1 MFDFLLKP
9 LGWILQQLSFLLGD
23 SFAAGVFVFTVLVNL
38 LMIPLSIKSQKSS
51 MGQTRIKPKLEALR
65 QKYGNDR
72 QKFAMAQ
79 QELMQKEGVSMSG
92 GCLPMLIRMPI
103 MIGIYS
109 IILSPMTYILQI
121 GSGVITKAEEVFKAV
136 TGKTGY
142 IQPDIINELSK
153 YDKEIPLDQQ
163 GAFLSKLGTAIGED
177 KLNATADA
185 VTNIDFHFLGID
197 LTDKP
202 VFNIDIFGSWD
213 ETWWIP
219 ILAFAAAM
227 LTSIVSMIMNKKN
240 NPEAPSMG
248 GLMLTMPLISLI
260 IGFTVSCAAG
270 FYWACSSLIS
280 GVIQTVLQQFY
291 GPNQMVANAQK
302 KELLA
307 RYEIEKK
314 KLKGKNA

>member
-9 LGWILQQLSFLLGD
+9 LGWILQQLSLLFGGN
-23 SFAAGVFVFTVLVNL
+23 FATSIFVFTVLINVI
-38 LMIPLSIKSQKSS
+38 MIPLTIKSQKSS
-51 MGQTRIKPKLEALR
+51 MGQTRIKPKLDALK
-65 QKYGNDR
+65 QKYGDDR

-79 QELMQKEGVSMSG
+79 QELMQREGVSMSG

-109 IILSPMTYILQI
+109 IILRPLTYLSGLSSDVVAAAEKAYLEFSGKSA
-121 GSGVITKAEEVFKAV
+121 GS
-136 TGKTGY
+136 Y
-142 IQPDIINELSK
+142 IQPDVIHAIENNEITFTGIEEARAAVQS
-153 YDKEIPLDQQ
+153 LD
-163 GAFLSKLGTAIGED
+163 F
-177 KLNATADA
+177 N
-185 VTNIDFHFLGID
+185 FLGIN
-197 LTDKP
+197 LTDSP
-202 VFNIDIFGSWD
+202 HFNIDIFNNWKP
-213 ETWWIP
+213 TWWIP

-270 FYWACSSLIS
+270 FYWACSSLVAGIIQ
-280 GVIQTVLQQFY
+280 VILQKFY
-291 GPNQMVANAQK
+291 GPHQMIAHAQK

-307 RYEIEKK
+307 RFEIEKK
-314 KLKGKNA
+314 KKQKVENA